1 MRFVDGRAVTC
12 RAERVVSQMPFH
24 GAMTRRSIQLAL
36 CTMRCFTF
44 AERGLTAKRVLP
56 QPPLLNGQFLLAAPT
71 RTRLE
76 YWRHLTLWHHLS
88 TAPCNESVSTPR
100 AGRLSCI

>member
-1 MRFVDGRAVTC
+1 MREAGGRPVTH
-12 RAERVVSQMPFH
+12 RAERVASQMSFH
-24 GAMTRRSIQLAL
+24 GAMTRRGIQLEL

-44 AERGLTAKRVLP
+44 TERGLTAKRVLP
-56 QPPLLNGQFLLAAPT
+56 QPPLLKGQFLLAAPT

-88 TAPCNESVSTPR
+88 TAHHATKASAR
-100 AGRLSCI
+100 LALAG